1 MSDLATI
8 FPATEV
14 TLSTGE
20 VLVIKPFKFGQLPK
34 VMHLSRGIFGHIQ
47 ALFSSGAD
55 LSDAA
60 LISEVLAHGGEQF
73 IQLIALAVNK
83 DREWFDE
90 LEAVDGVQLATTF
103 LEVNVSF
110 FAQKLLPELKKSAQS
125 LNKIQPGLMQSAS

>member
-1 MSDLATI
+1 MSDLAVM
-8 FPATEV
+8 FPGTDV

-20 VLVIKPFKFGQLPK
+20 VLTIKPFKFGQLPK

-47 ALFSSGAD
+47 ALFSSGVD
-55 LSDAA
+55 LNDAA

-73 IQLIALAVNK
+73 IQLIAMSVNK
-83 DREWFDE
+83 DRTWFDD
-90 LEAVDGVQLATTF
+90 LEAVDGIQLATTF

-125 LNKIQPGLMQSAS
+125 LNKITPGLTQLSS